1 MRAKTK
7 FARWTIIA
15 YNSLKNVTN
24 SPDEFENLLKK
35 NHNSNVVKNAKD
47 LAVRVK
53 QLLNIKSN
61 VPTPV
66 GSVKNKYKKKVK

>member
-1 MRAKTK
+1 MRVKTK
-7 FARWTIIA
+7 FERWTAIA

-47 LAVRVK
+47 LAIRVK
-53 QLLNIKSN
+53 QLLSVKSN
-61 VPTPV
+61 TPTPV
-66 GSVKNKYKKKVK
+66 GSVKNNAKKKVK

>member
-7 FARWTIIA
+7 FARWTVIA

-24 SPDEFENLLKK
+24 NPDEFEKLLKE
-35 NHNSNVVKNAKD
+35 NHNKDVVKNAKD

-53 QLLNIKSN
+53 QLLSVKSN

-66 GSVKNKYKKKVK
+66 GSVKNKSKKKVK